1 MQQPCSEAERPSRE
15 LCDCGSGIF
24 CSRDPVF
31 KPLFAVWL
39 SIFVPGD
46 KWKVSKSPLCCDSV
60 QGEGDNLFPIK
71 VSFGLETK
79 EKRAVCW
86 LSLADREPVTDQLI
100 NTEGFKYTVSQKKKK
115 KAFENT

>member
-1 MQQPCSEAERPSRE
+1 LFQRPC
-15 LCDCGSGIF
+15 
-24 CSRDPVF
+24 F

-39 SIFVPGD
+39 GVFVPGD
-46 KWKVSKSPLCCDSV
+46 KWNVSKSPLCCDSV
-60 QGEGDNLFPIK
+60 QGEGENLFPVK

-100 NTEGFKYTVSQKKKK
+100 DTQGFKYTVSQKKAYK
-115 KAFENT
+115 NT